1 VEILYLSSD
10 DARRIFPAICFE
22 PDGII
27 IAPQLRE
34 AYAHTGI
41 YLHDPDFQ
49 VLWDRYTCNIL
60 HC

>member
-41 YLHDPDFQ
+41 YED
-49 VLWDRYTCNIL
+49 
-60 HC
+60 